1 MKKIFVDKVV
11 INIGVGKSG
20 DPVEK
25 AKKALL
31 ELTGQQPAVRGAKKT
46 VRDFG
51 IHKGEPIGAIVTM
64 RGEIA
69 VDFLKRVIAAKKSVR
84 DFGIHKGEPIGVIV
98 TMRRDM
104 AVDFLKRVIAARKN
118 TLKASSFDNYGNIS
132 VGIHEHIDIPGTKY
146 NPDIGIFGM
155 DVNVVL
161 IRPGFR
167 IARKS
172 RKSARIGKRHR
183 ISKEEAMEFFRRE
196 FGAGVE

>member
-1 MKKIFVDKVV
+1 MKKISVDKVV

-20 DPVEK
+20 EPIEK

-31 ELTGQQPAVRGAKKT
+31 ELTGHQPAVRGAKKT

-51 IHKGEPIGAIVTM
+51 IHKGEPIGAVVTL
-64 RGEIA
+64 RREPA
-69 VDFLKRVIAAKKSVR
+69 VEFLKRIVAAKKN
-84 DFGIHKGEPIGVIV
+84 
-98 TMRRDM
+98 
-104 AVDFLKRVIAARKN
+104 ALKS
-118 TLKASSFDNYGNIS
+118 SSFDNFGNIS

-161 IRPGFR
+161 RRPGYR

-172 RKSARIGKRHR
+172 RKSAKIGKTHR
-183 ISKEEAMEFFRRE
+183 INKDDAIEFFRQE
-196 FGAGVE
+196 YGVEVE

>member
-1 MKKIFVDKVV
+1 MSQEQTQQNNMKRIVVDKVV

-20 DPVEK
+20 EPIEK

-64 RGEIA
+64 RRERAIE
-69 VDFLKRVIAAKKSVR
+69 FLKRIVLAKRS
-84 DFGIHKGEPIGVIV
+84 
-98 TMRRDM
+98 
-104 AVDFLKRVIAARKN
+104 
-118 TLKASSFDNYGNIS
+118 TLKASSFDDFGNIS

-155 DVNVVL
+155 DVNVTL
-161 IRPGFR
+161 SRPGYR

-172 RKSARIGKRHR
+172 RKSGKIGKEHR
-183 ISKEEAMEFFRRE
+183 INKEEAIEFFRQE
-196 FGAGVE
+196 YGAKVE